1 MSEWIKFDYGSA
13 AGFIHPSQL
22 SAMEKEISAAHHIL
36 HEKKGRGGEFTGWLH
51 LPQQVD
57 RDELA
62 RIERT
67 ARHIR
72 NTSDAFV
79 VIGVGGSYL
88 GARAVIELLS
98 HTFHNEL
105 SDASRNGPRIY
116 FVGHHVSPDY
126 MQDLL
131 EILKD
136 QDVSV
141 NVISKSG
148 TTTEPAVAFRI
159 MRQFLQE
166 KYGVA
171 EARKRIY
178 VTTDRSRGALKK
190 MADEEGYTQFVIPDD
205 IGGRYSVLTP
215 VGLLPIA
222 VAGIDIEALLTGA
235 AEAAQRYAIPDWTQN
250 ACYQYAAVRQHLYR
264 SGKKIE
270 LLVHYEPCIHYFAEW
285 WKQLYGESE
294 GKEGKGLFPAAVQ
307 FTTDLHSLG
316 QFIQEGERLMFETIL
331 QFDNPQ
337 RDMVIP
343 AEEKN
348 EDGLKYLAGQ
358 TMDHVNK
365 KAMEGTLLAHTDG
378 GVPGL
383 LITVPKRTPFHIGG
397 LIYFFEKA
405 CAISG
410 YMMGV
415 NPFDQPGVESYKK
428 NMFALLGK
436 PGYEQEKQVLL
447 QRLNCFNQRS

>member
-1 MSEWIKFDYGSA
+1 MNKWINFDFGSA
-13 AGFIHPSQL
+13 AGFIDQSEL
-22 SAMEKEISAAHHIL
+22 SAMKKEINAAHQIL
-36 HEKKGRGGEFTGWLH
+36 HEKKGRGAEFTGWLH
-51 LPQQVD
+51 LPQQID
-57 RDELA
+57 REELS
-62 RIERT
+62 RIQQS
-67 ARHIR
+67 ADHIR
-72 NTSDAFV
+72 STSDTFV

-88 GARAVIELLS
+88 GARAVIEMLS
-98 HTFHNEL
+98 HTFYNEIP
-105 SDASRNGPRIY
+105 DGKRNGPRIY

-131 EILKD
+131 DVL
-136 QDVSV
+136 QDREVSV

-159 MRQFLQE
+159 MRRFLQE
-166 KYGVA
+166 KYGV
-171 EARKRIY
+171 EGARRRIY
-178 VTTDRSRGALKK
+178 VTTDRTRGALKK

-222 VAGIDIEALLTGA
+222 VAGIDLEALLDGA
-235 AEAAQRYAIPDWTQN
+235 AEAARLYATPDFHEN
-250 ACYQYAAVRQHLYR
+250 NCYQYAAVRQYLYR

-270 LLVHYEPCIHYFAEW
+270 LFVHNDPWLHYFAEW

-294 GKEGKGLFPAAVQ
+294 GKEGKGLFPASVQ

-316 QFIQEGERLMFETIL
+316 QYIQEGERLMFETVV
-331 QFDNPQ
+331 QFGKPE
-337 RDMVIP
+337 RDPVIP
-343 AEEKN
+343 EEENN
-348 EDGLKYLAGQ
+348 EDGLNYLAGQ
-358 TMDHVNK
+358 SMNYVNK
-365 KAMEGTLLAHTDG
+365 KAMEGTLLAHADG
-378 GVPGL
+378 DVPGL
-383 LITVPKRTPFHIGG
+383 VITVPERSPYFAGG

-447 QRLNCFNQRS
+447 QRLKR